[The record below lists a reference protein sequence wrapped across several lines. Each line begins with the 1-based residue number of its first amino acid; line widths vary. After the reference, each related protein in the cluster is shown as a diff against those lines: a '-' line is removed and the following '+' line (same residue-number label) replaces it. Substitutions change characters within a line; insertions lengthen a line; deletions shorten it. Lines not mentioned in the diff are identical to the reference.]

1 MHRGPPAA
9 LRNSLM
15 PSTARMA
22 AGPRPKFEIWGL
34 PLGPLAGRQG
44 AGSCIML
51 NALISEK
58 KSWLRPLQIQV
69 GRLEKGHFVPPEV
82 NSCLF
87 HGGAVSRQSAG
98 MADYRADFSAL
109 DGAFGGGPSLGAHLG
124 GESAGPNS

>member
-1 MHRGPPAA
+1 
-9 LRNSLM
+9 
-15 PSTARMA
+15 MA

-69 GRLEKGHFVPPEV
+69 GRLEKGNFVPPEV